1 MMNWSNQRNIN
12 CPGQIV
18 VSGHKSLIDKFVEEG
33 KSLGA
38 KRVLP
43 LAVSGPFHSS
53 MMQVIEKDFESFINQ
68 FEWHDASFP
77 IVQNVNAQGETDATT
92 IKSNMIK
99 QLYSPVEFIDSKR
112 MVNCSRCRSFY
123 RNWSW

>member
-1 MMNWSNQRNIN
+1 
-12 CPGQIV
+12 
-18 VSGHKSLIDKFVEEG
+18 
-33 KSLGA
+33 
-38 KRVLP
+38 
-43 LAVSGPFHSS
+43 